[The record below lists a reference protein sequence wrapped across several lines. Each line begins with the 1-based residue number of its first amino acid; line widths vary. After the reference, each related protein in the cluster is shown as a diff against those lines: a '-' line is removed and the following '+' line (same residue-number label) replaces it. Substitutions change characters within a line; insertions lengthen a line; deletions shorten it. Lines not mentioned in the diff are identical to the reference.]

1 MTLVTIPHTSVHDLY
16 STHAEAKYQ
25 LWIAEPVAGMFP
37 FPPGPRRVLYVLDA
51 NLFFG
56 TAVDMT
62 RIMSQLY
69 GELPPLL
76 VVGIAYDTDSPVL
89 QGELRARDFTP
100 TADAGFGDQ
109 PPRMRGPMP
118 EPTLPEGRRL
128 GRAPHFLDFLT
139 KEVRPYVESRYD
151 VLPGGSTLF
160 GSSLGGLFAVHALLE
175 RPDSFD
181 AYIAVSP
188 ALWWDHAALLKREE
202 ELASGRTDLATTL
215 FLAVGSGE
223 ERADIPMLA
232 SFRMISNLQALAEQL
247 RRRAFPSLDL
257 ETFVA
262 EGESHTSVVPVAL
275 TRGLRHVFRSL
286 RRMPPAQPAPRRRVV
301 RVGGATAGVLNEGR
315 RRKQR
320 GGLAG
325 ARRAA
330 RRSSGTALER

>member
-1 MTLVTIPHTSVHDLY
+1 MSSPVTIPHASVHPLH
-16 STHAEAKYQ
+16 SAHADADFQ

-56 TAVDMT
+56 TAVEMT

-76 VVGIAYDTDSPVL
+76 VIGIAYDTDSPVL

-100 TADAGFGDQ
+100 TANAGFGAE
-109 PPRMRGPMP
+109 PPKMPGPMP

-139 KEVRPYVESRYD
+139 KEVRPFVESRYD

-175 RPDSFD
+175 RPDAFD

-188 ALWWDHAALLKREE
+188 ALWWDQTALLGREAQLAAE
-202 ELASGRTDLATTL
+202 RSDLASTL

-232 SFRMISNLQALAEQL
+232 SFRMISNLQALAGQL
-247 RRRAFPSLDL
+247 RGRSYPSLDL

-262 EGESHTSVVPVAL
+262 DGESHTSVVPVAL
-275 TRGLRHVFRSL
+275 TRGLRYVFRSL
-286 RRMPPAQPAPRRRVV
+286 RRMPPAPPP
-301 RVGGATAGVLNEGR
+301 TA
-315 RRKQR
+315 
-320 GGLAG
+320 
-325 ARRAA
+325 
-330 RRSSGTALER
+330 

>member
-1 MTLVTIPHTSVHDLY
+1 MSSPVTIPHTSVHTLH
-16 STHAEAKYQ
+16 SAHADADFQ

-56 TAVDMT
+56 TAVEMT

-100 TADAGFGDQ
+100 TANAGFGAQ
-109 PPRMRGPMP
+109 SPAMRGVMP
-118 EPTLPEGRRL
+118 APSLPEGRRL
-128 GRAPHFLDFLT
+128 GRAPQFLDFLT
-139 KEVRPYVESRYD
+139 KEVSQYVESRYD
-151 VLPGGSTLF
+151 ILPGGSTLF
-160 GSSLGGLFAVHALLE
+160 GSSLGGLFAVHTLLE

-188 ALWWDHAALLKREE
+188 ALWWDDTALLKREE
-202 ELASGRTDLATTL
+202 ELAAQRRDLASTL

-232 SFRMISNLQALAEQL
+232 SFRMISNLRALAEQL
-247 RRRAFPSLDL
+247 RGRAFPSLDL
-257 ETFVA
+257 ETFEA
-262 EGESHTSVVPVAL
+262 DGESHTSVVPVAL
-275 TRGLRHVFRSL
+275 TRGLRYVFRSL
-286 RRMPPAQPAPRRRVV
+286 RRTPPTPPPSA
-301 RVGGATAGVLNEGR
+301 
-315 RRKQR
+315 
-320 GGLAG
+320 
-325 ARRAA
+325 
-330 RRSSGTALER
+330 